1 MNNSD
6 LLIQYN
12 DQLIAELLELNEKN
26 HFANLL
32 ISEISNGNNSVA
44 SKVLQESKLFDASWI
59 DTLETYFPSI
69 EQIIYES
76 SETKLFEKNKKIN
89 LDLGAYENR
98 FIKTLINHLYLFV
111 NKRYDL
117 VKNSY
122 QNFSRNILE
131 LNSTFNAEGSEVNC
145 KIHLEVKNENGNET
159 LNSEN
164 EKLVKRIE
172 KLVNLINEYKI
183 SSFMQEIA
191 KEKEILPPIMKTNII
206 LKDPDYRNCYLL
218 WLFIDRY
225 TSLGYDVNV
234 KEKEIVVSE
243 GYQEQLINLIMIA
256 YVANQANDPN
266 RDVSYDDDDFKER
279 ILKRINQEQN
289 YDFATILNPENEQLA
304 NPFITEKF
312 LNEVSNV
319 FNKMFEERLE
329 SGETPSVSLK
339 KVVSQ
344 MLEITNILY
353 KNVFEIPDS
362 KVDFFKRQQNDNQT
376 DEEIVSDYH
385 RKIKIMKDV
394 ITVKSADLKKTT
406 NEMLKMEKKL
416 TKHLESI
423 QKAKE
428 KELAKK
434 KVLEEKARLLKTKE
448 LEKKK
453 AKENAQK
460 AKELE
465 RQKAKKEAE
474 KQKSKE
480 RLLKQQEQK
489 RLKEQAK
496 EKELLKKQQEIK
508 LLEEQK
514 KKEEAATRLL
524 ELVRKTKEIAK
535 ETEEI
540 SRKAEIEAGL
550 LKEETEKRKT
560 A

>member
-406 NEMLKMEKKL
+406 NEMLKMEK
-416 TKHLESI
+416 
-423 QKAKE
+423 
-428 KELAKK
+428 
-434 KVLEEKARLLKTKE
+434 
-448 LEKKK
+448 
-453 AKENAQK
+453 N
-460 AKELE
+460 
-465 RQKAKKEAE
+465 
-474 KQKSKE
+474 
-480 RLLKQQEQK
+480 
-489 RLKEQAK
+489 
-496 EKELLKKQQEIK
+496 
-508 LLEEQK
+508 
-514 KKEEAATRLL
+514 
-524 ELVRKTKEIAK
+524 
-535 ETEEI
+535 
-540 SRKAEIEAGL
+540 
-550 LKEETEKRKT
+550 
-560 A
+560 